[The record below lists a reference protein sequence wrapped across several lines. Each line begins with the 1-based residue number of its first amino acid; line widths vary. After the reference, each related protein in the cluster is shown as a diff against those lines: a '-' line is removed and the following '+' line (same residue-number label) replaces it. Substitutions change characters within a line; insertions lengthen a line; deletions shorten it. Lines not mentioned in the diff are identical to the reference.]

1 MAKKE
6 KEIKTN
12 AMRLLEQKK
21 IPYTVHTYDGEEFHD
36 GVSVADMLGQPH
48 EIVYKTLVT
57 VAKSKEHYVFVI
69 PIEAELDL
77 KKAARAVHEKS
88 VEMLPLKE
96 LTDLTGY
103 VRGGC
108 TCIGMK
114 KQFPAVLDESAKQF
128 PRIMV
133 SGGRRGSQIE
143 VNPEDLM
150 RAAGGDLCRCC
161 DGIDLSYNRRNKRRR
176 KRTFRLL
183 FSVFF
188 TKRSYFP
195 VIIDRNQV

>member
-1 MAKKE
+1 MADL
-6 KEIKTN
+6 
-12 AMRLLEQKK
+12 R
-21 IPYTVHTYDGEEFHD
+21 
-36 GVSVADMLGQPH
+36 GQPR

-150 RAAGGDLCRCC
+150 RAAGG
-161 DGIDLSYNRRNKRRR
+161 
-176 KRTFRLL
+176 TFADVVMEKTNHIIEETNGAGSEHSASFSLYFSQNDHISLL
-183 FSVFF
+183 
-188 TKRSYFP
+188 
-195 VIIDRNQV
+195 